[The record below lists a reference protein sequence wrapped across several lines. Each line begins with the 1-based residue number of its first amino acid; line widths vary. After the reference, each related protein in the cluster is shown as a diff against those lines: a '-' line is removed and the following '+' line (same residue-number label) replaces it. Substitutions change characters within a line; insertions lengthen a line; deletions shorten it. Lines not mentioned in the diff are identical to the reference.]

1 MLPHSYATLPRL
13 SRQNSPR
20 AAKSSLA
27 DAASASAAA
36 CPKRLGG
43 GAHRDATS
51 GGGIRTQRRLRTAER
66 LRLCRSGRLSHPRR
80 ARASYGRVA
89 GEPQA
94 GRAGVARHIKKP
106 LPEARAAALSGK
118 LRLRISGGAW
128 RRRGAC
134 CSMSSWSAWRC
145 GASSSSCASI
155 CERA

>member
-1 MLPHSYATLPRL
+1 MLPHSYATLPHL

-20 AAKSSLA
+20 S
-27 DAASASAAA
+27 
-36 CPKRLGG
+36 R
-43 GAHRDATS
+43 
-51 GGGIRTQRRLRTAER
+51 QRARSPTRRPLRR
-66 LRLCRSGRLSHPRR
+66 RR
-80 ARASYGRVA
+80 ARSAWAAAHIGMQRRAAASGRSVGCGRRRGCGSADRGGSATA
-89 GEPQA
+89 GELGQA
-94 GRAGVARHIKKP
+94 TGGSRASLRRVAGVARHIKKP
-106 LPEARAAALSGK
+106 LPEARAAALSEK